1 MIDAQTADQ
10 LDTDLLPEFL
20 PLRTDAERE
29 RAKPD
34 ISRLPDAVD
43 RDSFPLFRAGE
54 KIIIERRSTVLA
66 GNPYL
71 DTRTYTVVGIDT
83 ETGNLDLFDDSVA
96 QSAMSNYRRGL
107 EKGFVFKLARG
118 NEVATKRK
126 RGRPK
131 KNPIEDQT
139 VVKAPPVGEDG
150 QPIKKRR
157 GRPPGSK
164 NRDRDTIRAEK
175 KAKMA
180 ERAERKAKRAR
191 KAALKK
197 KAGRK

>member
-10 LDTDLLPEFL
+10 LDSDLLPEFI

-43 RDSFPLFRAGE
+43 RDGFPLFRAGE
-54 KIIIERRSTVLA
+54 KIIIERRATILA

-71 DTRTYTVVGIDT
+71 DTRTYTVVSIDT

-139 VVKAPPVGEDG
+139 VVKAVPLDEKG

-180 ERAERKAKRAR
+180 QRAERKAKRAR

-197 KAGRK
+197 TGGKR